1 MVRCLRV
8 RPLGVLIIAVTLM
21 AQIALLGSV
30 VKSAPTEQF
39 TIFPGR
45 GIGPVSLRMTEG
57 QLRQLFP
64 SLVKVSPSGDQQILT
79 IPSLQLAIWFRDN
92 RVNRI
97 RTTNPVHKTLSGF
110 GPGQRNWVAARD
122 SLCQGGSS
130 TASTAR
136 GFEVKCPF
144 SGVILEVVADTLA
157 AISVVQAERLAG
169 AEQTPAPEPSIIPPG
184 NTLIVPGQSIGAIF
198 LRMSKKQ
205 IKGFWGEP
213 DRVETEGRDRYIYD
227 RFSTTVA
234 FSWSDAVETIRTWN
248 GAMRTKD
255 GLGVGSSWSDV
266 RRVFGPPQD
275 TETRHET
282 ILEDLRKRIGFIPP
296 GWEYTV
302 FVEELYHTRGISFI
316 FRRKVRYLGQAE
328 PAVPI
333 GSVEPVT
340 HVTVDKPR

>member
-1 MVRCLRV
+1 
-8 RPLGVLIIAVTLM
+8 
-21 AQIALLGSV
+21 
-30 VKSAPTEQF
+30 
-39 TIFPGR
+39 
-45 GIGPVSLRMTEG
+45 
-57 QLRQLFP
+57 
-64 SLVKVSPSGDQQILT
+64 
-79 IPSLQLAIWFRDN
+79 
-92 RVNRI
+92 
-97 RTTNPVHKTLSGF
+97 
-110 GPGQRNWVAARD
+110 
-122 SLCQGGSS
+122 
-130 TASTAR
+130 
-136 GFEVKCPF
+136 
-144 SGVILEVVADTLA
+144 
-157 AISVVQAERLAG
+157 
-169 AEQTPAPEPSIIPPG
+169 
-184 NTLIVPGQSIGAIF
+184 
-198 LRMSKKQ
+198 MSKKQ